1 MITKSLFISQP
12 MSGLT
17 EEEILR
23 NRQEAI
29 KFIQDKY
36 PEYNIVAID
45 SFKPAPDQG
54 EKNFNQK
61 TAVAMLGEALTKLAL
76 ADIVYFIPGWKKSK
90 GCQIENEVARR
101 WLEDT
106 GVIIIEDGMEEIN
119 VEVDEEDLIALKNAA
134 DEAGLSLHKYV
145 GLKLQDALQN
155 GVADKIIEGYK
166 NAKNNSQE

>member
-1 MITKSLFISQP
+1 MVTKSLFISQP
-12 MSGLT
+12 MSGLS
-17 EEEILR
+17 EEEILK
-23 NRQEAI
+23 NRQDAI
-29 KFIQDKY
+29 KFIQDKF

-54 EKNFNQK
+54 EQDFNQK

-106 GVIIIEDGMEEIN
+106 GVTIIEDGMEEIS
-119 VEVDEEDLIALKNAA
+119 VELDDEDLQTLKKSA

-155 GVADKIIEGYK
+155 GVADKIIEGYR
-166 NAKNNSQE
+166 NAQIQNQE

>member
-17 EEEILR
+17 EEEILK
-23 NRQEAI
+23 NRQDAI
-29 KFIQDKY
+29 KFIQDKF
-36 PEYNIVAID
+36 PDYNIVAID

-54 EKNFNQK
+54 EQNFNQK

-106 GVIIIEDGMEEIN
+106 GVILIEDGMEEIS
-119 VEVDEEDLIALKNAA
+119 VELDDKDLQALKKSA

-166 NAKNNSQE
+166 NAQIQNKE

>member
-17 EEEILR
+17 EEEILK
-23 NRQEAI
+23 NRQDAI
-29 KFIQDKY
+29 KFIQDKFPY
-36 PEYNIVAID
+36 YNIVAID

-54 EKNFNQK
+54 EQNFNQK

-106 GVIIIEDGMEEIN
+106 GVIIIEDGMEEIS
-119 VEVDEEDLIALKNAA
+119 VELDDEDLQALKKSA

-155 GVADKIIEGYK
+155 GVADKIIEGYR
-166 NAKNNSQE
+166 NAQIQNQE

>member
-29 KFIQDKY
+29 KFVQNKY

-45 SFKPAPDQG
+45 SFKPAPDQ
-54 EKNFNQK
+54 
-61 TAVAMLGEALTKLAL
+61 GEALTKLAL

-119 VEVDEEDLIALKNAA
+119 VEVDEEDLIALKKAA

-166 NAKNNSQE
+166 NAKNNSQEQFHKKSF

>member
-1 MITKSLFISQP
+1 MVTKSLFISQP
-12 MSGLT
+12 MSGLS
-17 EEEILR
+17 EEEILK
-23 NRQEAI
+23 NRQDAI
-29 KFIQDKY
+29 KFIQDKF

-54 EKNFNQK
+54 EQDFNQK

-106 GVIIIEDGMEEIN
+106 GVTIIEDGMEEIS
-119 VEVDEEDLIALKNAA
+119 VELDDEDLQTLKKSA

-155 GVADKIIEGYK
+155 GVADKIIEGYR
-166 NAKNNSQE
+166 NAQIQT

>member
-1 MITKSLFISQP
+1 MNTKSLFISQP

-29 KFIQDKY
+29 KFIQNKF

-54 EKNFNQK
+54 EQNYNQK

-101 WLEDT
+101 WLEPT
-106 GVIIIEDGMEEIN
+106 GVIIVEDGMEEVNIELN
-119 VEVDEEDLIALKNAA
+119 EDDYKVLVERA
-134 DEAGLSLHKYV
+134 DKAGLSLHKYV
-145 GLKLQDALQN
+145 GLKLEDALN
-155 GVADKIIEGYK
+155 SDVLDKIIEYYK
-166 NAKNNSQE
+166 NAERNS

>member
-17 EEEILR
+17 TEEILH

-29 KFIQDKY
+29 KFVQKKF

-54 EKNFNQK
+54 EQNFNKK

-76 ADIVYFIPGWKKSK
+76 ADIVYFIPGWKESK
-90 GCQIENEVARR
+90 GCQIENEVVHK
-101 WLEDT
+101 WLEESD
-106 GVIIIEDGMEEIN
+106 VIIIEDG
-119 VEVDEEDLIALKNAA
+119 V
-134 DEAGLSLHKYV
+134 
-145 GLKLQDALQN
+145 
-155 GVADKIIEGYK
+155 
-166 NAKNNSQE
+166 

>member
-1 MITKSLFISQP
+1 MNTKSLFISQP

-29 KFIQDKY
+29 KFIQNKF

-54 EKNFNQK
+54 EQNYNQK

-101 WLEDT
+101 WLEPT
-106 GVIIIEDGMEEIN
+106 GVIIVEDGMEEVNIELN
-119 VEVDEEDLIALKNAA
+119 EDDYKVLVKQA
-134 DEAGLSLHKYV
+134 DKAGLSLHKYV
-145 GLKLQDALQN
+145 GLKLEDALN
-155 GVADKIIEGYK
+155 SDVLDKIIECYK
-166 NAKNNSQE
+166 NAEKNS

>member
-17 EEEILR
+17 EEEILK
-23 NRQEAI
+23 NRQDAI
-29 KFIQDKY
+29 KFIQDKF
-36 PEYNIVAID
+36 PDYNIVAID

-54 EKNFNQK
+54 EQNFNQK

-106 GVIIIEDGMEEIN
+106 GVILIEDGMEEIS
-119 VEVDEEDLIALKNAA
+119 VELDDEDLQVLKKSA

-166 NAKNNSQE
+166 NAQIQNQE

>member
-1 MITKSLFISQP
+1 MNTKSLFISQP

-29 KFIQDKY
+29 KFIQNKF

-54 EKNFNQK
+54 EQNYNQK

-101 WLEDT
+101 WLEPT
-106 GVIIIEDGMEEIN
+106 GVIIVEDGMEEVNIELN
-119 VEVDEEDLIALKNAA
+119 EDDYKVLVEQA
-134 DEAGLSLHKYV
+134 DKAGLSLHKYV
-145 GLKLQDALQN
+145 GLKLEDALN
-155 GVADKIIEGYK
+155 SDVLDKIIECYK
-166 NAKNNSQE
+166 NAEKNS